1 MNVDRIAADAA
12 TVVGAAVVVAAAA
25 GDKLSSF
32 EVSAFVAPG
41 SPSDCAV
48 CPMHPIVG
56 FPTTNDRKNL

>member
-1 MNVDRIAADAA
+1 MNVDWIAADAG
-12 TVVGAAVVVAAAA
+12 TVVAVVAVAA

>member
-1 MNVDRIAADAA
+1 MNVDWIAADAG
-12 TVVGAAVVVAAAA
+12 TVVAVVAAAAA

>member
-1 MNVDRIAADAA
+1 MNVDRIAVDAA
-12 TVVGAAVVVAAAA
+12 TVVAVVVVADAV

>member
-1 MNVDRIAADAA
+1 MNVDWIAVDAG
-12 TVVGAAVVVAAAA
+12 TVVADAVVVVAA